1 VVQSHAPKLVIFSGI
16 PGAGKTTLAE
26 HAARWLGAPLFSKD
40 ELEATLRRS
49 GISASMNSGWAAY
62 QSLTALARGQL
73 ERGQSAILDSV
84 ATHGR
89 IREQWR
95 ALAVE
100 FGACLRVIESVCTDC
115 EAHRA
120 RLAQRQRNTP
130 GWPELTSDDMVHVA
144 ERYEPWTDA
153 RLVLD
158 ATDPLEVNL
167 RRLRAYLLPSSC
179 A

>member
-1 VVQSHAPKLVIFSGI
+1 MHRPALVIFSGI
-16 PGAGKTTLAE
+16 PGTGKTTLAE

-62 QSLTALARGQL
+62 ELLSALARGQL

-84 ATHGR
+84 ATHER
-89 IREQWR
+89 TRERWR
-95 ALAVE
+95 ALALE
-100 FGACLRVIESVCTDC
+100 FGACLRVVETVCTDRDT
-115 EAHRA
+115 HRA
-120 RLAQRQRNTP
+120 RLAQRKRNIP
-130 GWPELTSDDMVHVA
+130 DWPELTWDDVVQVA

-153 RLVLD
+153 RVVLD
-158 ATDPLEVNL
+158 ATDPLEFNL
-167 RRLRAYLLPSSC
+167 RRLRGYLLPSSF